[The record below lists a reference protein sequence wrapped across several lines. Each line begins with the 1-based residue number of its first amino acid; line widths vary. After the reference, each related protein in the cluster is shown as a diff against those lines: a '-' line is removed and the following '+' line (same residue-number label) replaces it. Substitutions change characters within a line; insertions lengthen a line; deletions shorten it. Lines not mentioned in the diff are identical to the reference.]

1 MARRKSMELTTEQDK
16 FVRMEANGYL
26 SPEIIKELWGL
37 TREDGKAYHNAEC
50 RLSNWRRHPK
60 YQETWKDEVQ
70 RQCLPMMSEALRRI
84 RTQMQKDDQWL
95 GNKAANDLLAFGK
108 SRIFGEEDRA
118 VTVKVEGMP
127 ELGSPDDGE
136 SGMQD

>member
-1 MARRKSMELTTEQDK
+1 M
-16 FVRMEANGYL
+16 
-26 SPEIIKELWGL
+26 
-37 TREDGKAYHNAEC
+37 
-50 RLSNWRRHPK
+50 
-60 YQETWKDEVQ
+60 Q